1 MNRIVFC
8 LALMI
13 ALLGVQGM
21 SLHAHLP
28 HAEDKHATAQH
39 DNLHIHSH
47 VVDENLDAD
56 NDHPDAVS
64 IDLLT
69 SVFSRD
75 NHFTPSIDIAFQAIL
90 ILAALVVWTCSQR
103 IPPPALILTIPSP
116 RLRKPSS
123 RAPPF

>member
-28 HAEDKHATAQH
+28 HAEDEHVTAKHH
-39 DNLHIHSH
+39 NLHIHSH

-56 NDHPDAVS
+56 HDHPEAVAV
-64 IDLLT
+64 DLLT
-69 SVFSRD
+69 SALSRD
-75 NHFTPSIDIAFQAIL
+75 HQLVSSIDITFQSVL
-90 ILAALVVWTCSQR
+90 ILTLLVVWTCIQR
-103 IPPPALILTIPSP
+103 VPPPAPDIPLSSP

-123 RAPPF
+123 RAPPV